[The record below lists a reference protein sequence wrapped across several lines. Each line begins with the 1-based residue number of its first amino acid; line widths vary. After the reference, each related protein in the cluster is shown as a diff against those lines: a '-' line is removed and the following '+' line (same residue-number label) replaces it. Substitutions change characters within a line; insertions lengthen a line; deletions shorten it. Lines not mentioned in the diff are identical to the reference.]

1 MKKMSIIYLAY
12 NTNDAIQNIRT
23 GGIALRI
30 KIGQTANSDVRASQ
44 LKKKGEYLDRYAEV
58 PNNAAVRQ
66 YIESYIRLKITN
78 FVPNVHNGYDHF
90 TIDQH
95 DYKSIADNFGG
106 WVYEAVKGIQ
116 QNTLYNKT

>member
-44 LKKKGEYLDRYAEV
+44 LKKKGEYLDRYIEV

-66 YIESYIRLKITN
+66 YIEGYVRLKITN

-95 DYKSIADNFGG
+95 AYKPIADHFGE
-106 WVYEAVKGIQ
+106 WVYEALKGIG
-116 QNTLYNKT
+116 